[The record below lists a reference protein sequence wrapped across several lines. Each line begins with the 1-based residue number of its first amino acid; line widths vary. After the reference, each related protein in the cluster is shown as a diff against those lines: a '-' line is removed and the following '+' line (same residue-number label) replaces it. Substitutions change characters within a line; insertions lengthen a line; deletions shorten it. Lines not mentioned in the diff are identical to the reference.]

1 MRPGPQDPVR
11 EPDDRAP
18 SRPSRF
24 RLRRPD
30 AGPGLLAWRTAL
42 DDVLEGA
49 ASPQAAVQELL
60 GARQLW
66 WQCCGEA
73 ARNDPSWL
81 SGPRGTELLA
91 WLDSTVPDR
100 GTDDVTAADH
110 AWLLAEALAAPDSG
124 DGSGAL
130 RRLAEAWERSGLIS
144 AEAARGPAQLSGK
157 GLAHLSAGVAG
168 KLQAV
173 VERIQAWSAA
183 EPTAGEGRRAGPAG
197 VLVIGALLMAG
208 VGPRRR
214 GVVSVPVVFGRSAAG
229 GAAGTDG
236 VTGVLELREFPPGPA
251 GLYPDPRAMAG
262 VRSPNGQFA
271 ASLGQA
277 WRAAG
282 ARREGRCVLWRLM
295 LSDGPLPPVQVEG
308 PSLGAAFA
316 LGLRDLLRR
325 PPSGRPGRT
334 WLRDVF
340 HGLRPRTAVTGA
352 LDGERL
358 LQVSDMDAK
367 LLAARRMRLRLV
379 APEANRLDVVKAPEP
394 GDVRFA
400 ATLRQA
406 DRYAR
411 RYRTGRLAVV
421 LALVVS
427 AATTGAVVEQQG
439 AAATRR
445 LTTAHRLAEVSQSL
459 LGSDVGLAELFA
471 VQAYRYHPD
480 SLTGTALFQAVTA
493 SPHLAG
499 SVQASGPV
507 SALASSGDG
516 HVALAGTKQGDVQQW
531 TLTGSRADRAKRLGR
546 LPRSVVSV
554 AADDSGR
561 TVAAIDHDTLRIWS
575 GARPV
580 TALRIP
586 AGQRPTTVAVSPSG
600 RFTAVTTT
608 TDMFGAPPTLW
619 VLDTTTGSTRHL
631 ALRLAADPSALA
643 FSTDTSLVSF
653 ESGYG
658 SWERVSLP
666 ALARTAGSTL
676 GFGVHNQA
684 SALAPDGSHFTYT
697 NGSATLPVWPSKGTP
712 DIDKPPLSAQTQIGH
727 PATELALSSGG
738 TWAAEAVGSSIYVSR
753 TAASGQPAAPLEL
766 PGAGTVTRGALAFL
780 GDDSTQLL
788 SASGDML
795 SLWDLTQYSRI
806 AKATPVTLPLS
817 CNACGGPQ
825 LTLSPDGRSGA
836 LIDGFGTTLT
846 LPGLDPPGPGRTYSS
861 GNGSPLGDQGY
872 AATLWQREGRGVIVV
887 SAENGGAAI
896 LSPARNFRVGGTW
909 QPVPDPLRRSDPAA
923 LLQYLPDGRQV
934 AEIDDSGTIRFRDAT
949 TGKVLRQVD
958 GPRDMAPDGGISIQ
972 PAQGWAALDAQGA
985 HAALIDP
992 GTIGSPDGRVI
1003 VTDTATGRS
1012 RRLPGNTPAG
1022 VAFSGQHLLVQ
1033 RDNGDLEVWT
1043 ASGDRRLDRLEGAPH
1058 TSVGPIVG
1066 KDLVAEKADDDSV
1079 HLIDLSSGHTLGTLA
1094 LPPGSK
1100 SESTAL
1106 AFSADGTE
1114 LVTATESYGDVTG
1127 DVGTLIVWSL
1137 DAKSLTRA
1145 VCSSIGWDLTPGLWK
1160 QYVDPDAPS
1169 NLRCP
1174 G

>member
-1 MRPGPQDPVR
+1 MPGPVR
-11 EPDDRAP
+11 EPDDRPP
-18 SRPSRF
+18 SRLSRF

-30 AGPGLLAWRTAL
+30 ARPGLLAWRAAL

-66 WQCCGEA
+66 WRCCAEA
-73 ARNDPSWL
+73 ARDDPSWL
-81 SGPRGTELLA
+81 CGPRGTELLA

-100 GTDDVTAADH
+100 GTDGVTAADH
-110 AWLLAEALAAPDSG
+110 AWSLAEALAAGESG

-130 RRLAEAWERSGLIS
+130 GRLAEAWEYSGLIS
-144 AEAARGPAQLSGK
+144 ADAARGPAQLSGK
-157 GLAHLSAGVAG
+157 GLADLSPGVAG
-168 KLQAV
+168 KLKAV
-173 VERIQAWSAA
+173 VERIQVWSAA
-183 EPTAGEGRRAGPAG
+183 ATTAGDGRRAGAAG

-208 VGPRRR
+208 VEPRTR
-214 GVVSVPVVFGRSAAG
+214 GVVSVPVVFGRSAAAG
-229 GAAGTDG
+229 GAAATDG

-262 VRSPNGQFA
+262 VCSPNGQFA

-277 WRAAG
+277 WRTAG
-282 ARREGRCVLWRLM
+282 ARREGRCVLWRLV
-295 LSDGPLPPVQVEG
+295 LSDGPLPPARVEG

-316 LGLRDLLRR
+316 LGLRDLLRH
-325 PPSGRPGRT
+325 PSSGRPGRT
-334 WLRDVF
+334 WPRDVF

-379 APEANRLDVVKAPEP
+379 APEANRLDVLKAPEP

-421 LALVVS
+421 LALVIS
-427 AATTGAVVEQQG
+427 AATTGAVVEQRD

-471 VQAYRYHPD
+471 TQAYHYHPD

-499 SVQASGPV
+499 SVQASGPL
-507 SALASSGDG
+507 SALAGSRDG

-531 TLTGSRADRAKRLGR
+531 TLTGSRAGRAKRLGR
-546 LPRSVVSV
+546 LSASVVSV

-575 GARPV
+575 GTRPI

-586 AGQRPTTVAVSPSG
+586 DGQRPTAVAVSPSG
-600 RFTAVTTT
+600 RFIAVTTT
-608 TDMFGAPPTLW
+608 ADQFGAPPTLR
-619 VLDTTTGSTRHL
+619 VLDTTTGSIRHV
-631 ALRLAADPSALA
+631 ALHLAADPRALA
-643 FSTDTSLVSF
+643 FSGDTSLVSF

-658 SWERVSLP
+658 SWARLSLP
-666 ALARTAGSTL
+666 ALAHTGGSTL
-676 GFGVHNQA
+676 GFGTVNQA

-727 PATELALSSGG
+727 PVTDLALSNGG
-738 TWAAEAVGSSIYVSR
+738 TWAVEAVGSSIYVSR
-753 TAASGQPAAPLEL
+753 TAASVRPPAPLTL

-780 GDDSTQLL
+780 GGDGTRLL

-806 AKATPVTLPLS
+806 ARATPVTLPLS
-817 CNACGGPQ
+817 CNACGGPR
-825 LTLSPDGRSGA
+825 LTLSPDDRSGA

-846 LPGLDPPGPGRTYSS
+846 LPELDPPGPGRTYSS
-861 GNGSPLGDQGY
+861 GGGSPLGGQGY
-872 AATLWQREGRGVIVV
+872 AATLWQREGRGLVVV
-887 SAENGGAAI
+887 STANGGGAI

-909 QPVPDPLRRSDPAA
+909 QPVPDPLQRSDPAA
-923 LLQYLPDGRQV
+923 LLQYLPDGRRV
-934 AEIDDSGTIRFRDAT
+934 AEIDHSGTIRFRDAT
-949 TGKVLRQVD
+949 TGKVLRRVD
-958 GPRDMAPDGGISIQ
+958 GPRDMAPTGGIAVQ
-972 PAQGWAALDAQGA
+972 PAQGWTALDAQGA
-985 HAALIDP
+985 HAAVIDP
-992 GTIGSPDGRVI
+992 GSIADPNARVI

-1012 RRLPGNTPAG
+1012 RRLPGSTPAG
-1022 VAFSGQHLLVQ
+1022 VAFSGRRLLVQ
-1033 RDNGDLEVWT
+1033 RDDGDLEVWT
-1043 ASGDRRLDRLEGAPH
+1043 ASGDQRMDRLEGAPH
-1058 TSVGPIVG
+1058 TSVGPVVG
-1066 KDLVAEKADDDSV
+1066 KDLIAEKADDDNV
-1079 HLIDLSSGHTLGTLA
+1079 RLIDLSSGHTLGTLA
-1094 LPPGSK
+1094 LPPGNK
-1100 SESTAL
+1100 AEATTL

-1137 DAKSLTRA
+1137 DAKSLTHA
-1145 VCSSIGWDLTPGLWK
+1145 VCSSIGRDLTPGLWR
-1160 QYVDPDAPS
+1160 QYVDSDAPS

-1174 G
+1174 A

>member
-1 MRPGPQDPVR
+1 MTAGTQGPAR
-11 EPDDRAP
+11 EPEDGAP
-18 SRPSRF
+18 SRPTLF

-30 AGPGLLAWRTAL
+30 PGTATPAQRAAL
-42 DDVLEGA
+42 DDVLEDA
-49 ASPQAAVQELL
+49 PSPQAAVQELL

-81 SGPRGTELLA
+81 SGPPGTELLA
-91 WLDSTVPDR
+91 WLNSTVPDR
-100 GTDDVTAADH
+100 GTDTLTAADH
-110 AWLLAEALAAPDSG
+110 AWLLAQALAAPESG
-124 DGSGAL
+124 GESGAL
-130 RRLAEAWERSGLIS
+130 GRLAEAWERSGLIS

-157 GLAHLSAGVAG
+157 GLAHLSPGVAG
-168 KLQAV
+168 KLKAV

-183 EPTAGEGRRAGPAG
+183 ATAAEEDRRAGPAG

-208 VGPRRR
+208 VEPRGR
-214 GVVSVPVVFGRSAAG
+214 GVVSVPVVFGRSAAAG
-229 GAAGTDG
+229 GAAVADG

-251 GLYPDPRAMAG
+251 GLYPDPRAMSG

-277 WRAAG
+277 WRVAG
-282 ARREGRCVLWRLM
+282 ARRQGRCVLWRLV
-295 LSDGPLPPVQVEG
+295 LSDDPLPPAQVEG

-316 LGLRDLLRR
+316 LGLRDLLRH

-427 AATTGAVVEQQG
+427 AAATGAVVEQQG

-459 LGSDVGLAELFA
+459 LRSDVGLAELFA

-480 SLTGTALFQAVTA
+480 TLTGTALLQAVTA

-507 SALASSGDG
+507 SALASSRDG
-516 HVALAGTKQGDVQQW
+516 HVAFAGTKQGDVQQW

-546 LPRSVVSV
+546 LPKSVVSV

-575 GARPV
+575 GARPI
-580 TALRIP
+580 TALHIP
-586 AGQRPTTVAVSPSG
+586 VGQRPTTVAVSPSG

-608 TDMFGAPPTLW
+608 TDMFGAPPALW

-658 SWERVSLP
+658 SWERISLP
-666 ALARTAGSTL
+666 ALGRTAGSTL

-727 PATELALSSGG
+727 PATDLALSSGG

-753 TAASGQPAAPLEL
+753 TTASGRPAAPLAL
-766 PGAGTVTRGALAFL
+766 PGAGTVTRGALAFV
-780 GDDSTQLL
+780 GEGNTRLL
-788 SASGDML
+788 SASGDTL

-806 AKATPVTLPLS
+806 AKATSVTLPLS

-825 LTLSPDGRSGA
+825 LTLSPDGRSAA

-846 LPGLDPPGPGRTYSS
+846 LPGLNPPAPGRTYSS
-861 GNGSPLGDQGY
+861 GNGSLLGDQGY
-872 AATLWQREGRGVIVV
+872 AATLWQREGSGLVV
-887 SAENGGAAI
+887 LSAENGGAAI
-896 LSPARNFRVGGTW
+896 LSSTRDSRVGGTW
-909 QPVPDPLRRSDPAA
+909 QPVPYPLQLPDPAA

-934 AEIDDSGTIRFRDAT
+934 AEIDHSGTVRFRDAT
-949 TGKVLRQVD
+949 TGKVLRRVD
-958 GPRDMAPDGGISIQ
+958 GPRDMAPNGGVSLQ
-972 PAQGWAALDAQGA
+972 PAQGWAALDAPGA
-985 HAALIDP
+985 HAAVIDP
-992 GTIGSPDGRVI
+992 GSIDSDGTVI

-1012 RRLPGNTPAG
+1012 RHLPGSKPAG

-1043 ASGDRRLDRLEGAPH
+1043 ASGDRRLDRLEGASR
-1058 TSVGPIVG
+1058 TSVGPVVG
-1066 KDLVAEKADDDSV
+1066 KNLVAEKADDDSV
-1079 HLIDLSSGHTLGTLA
+1079 RLIDLSSGHTLGTLA

-1100 SESTAL
+1100 PESTAL
-1106 AFSADGTE
+1106 AFSSDGTE

-1137 DAKSLTRA
+1137 DAKSLTHA
-1145 VCSSIGWDLTPGLWK
+1145 ACSSIGWDLTPGLWK
-1160 QYVDPDAPS
+1160 QYVDSDAPS

-1174 G
+1174 A